1 MALVPQVN
9 AWVLVGDSMLDL
21 PIPELVPT
29 QGVIFHEKATKQCR
43 VLVVDPDGTHRWEE
57 LCAASPDNPIG
68 QLYKFAGGIVTED
81 SLQHTLSMADDG
93 ELATTPS
100 GDDQRQYVTV
110 AKTTQVRF
118 RGLVSAN
125 TSTTDSAFVILKN
138 GVILVTITI
147 PAGFNGQKP
156 SDFPTAFADGD
167 LLEVRLIK
175 LAGGGPQEGIEA
187 TATVFL
193 Y

>member
-93 ELATTPS
+93 ELA
-100 GDDQRQYVTV
+100 VVLV
-110 AKTTQVRF
+110 A
-118 RGLVSAN
+118 G
-125 TSTTDSAFVILKN
+125 
-138 GVILVTITI
+138 
-147 PAGFNGQKP
+147 
-156 SDFPTAFADGD
+156 ADGESQRVD
-167 LLEVRLIK
+167 QQVDPAREDVGVGAHEAVIILLPVQRSAESVPGRKTL
-175 LAGGGPQEGIEA
+175 LQPGRFAGHLGLGERAAAG
-187 TATVFL
+187 TAGHFL
-193 Y
+193 RSLCA